1 MKTIDLIWKL
11 FKVYLNNPNYYVRQ
25 EDELRTLFMRG
36 EKDLIVFLDILQVS
50 YNRYITYGQL
60 LKQLNII

>member
-36 EKDLIVFLDILQVS
+36 EKDLIIFLDTLQVH
-50 YNRYITYGQL
+50 YNRSITYGQL

>member
-36 EKDLIVFLDILQVS
+36 EKDLITFLDTLQVP